1 MKINNVEVVG
11 NKFAYDGCHKIYII
25 EDMEDEQKAIDCGYE
40 IFNISE
46 LVDRIEIVASLDLY
60 EIGSLISYMLG
71 SMNMQHLK
79 IMGKHLNL
87 QMNLTM
93 MMNGIRRNCKW
104 LQKQNLELT
113 VNRIR
118 LIQR

>member
-46 LVDRIEIVASLDLY
+46 LVDTY
-60 EIGSLISYMLG
+60 
-71 SMNMQHLK
+71 
-79 IMGKHLNL
+79 
-87 QMNLTM
+87 
-93 MMNGIRRNCKW
+93 RNS
-104 LQKQNLELT
+104 
-113 VNRIR
+113 
-118 LIQR
+118 